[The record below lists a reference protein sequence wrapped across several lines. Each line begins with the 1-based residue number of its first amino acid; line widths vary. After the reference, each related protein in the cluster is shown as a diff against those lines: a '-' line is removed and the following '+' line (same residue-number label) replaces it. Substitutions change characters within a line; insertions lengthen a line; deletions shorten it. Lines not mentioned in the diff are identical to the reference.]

1 MTQLHDAPTRVLP
14 PGLSESEFDQV
25 LDELGAAV
33 GSEHV
38 LTDSE
43 ATREF
48 RDPFWYASWDDFEAS
63 AVVQPESVEEVQAI
77 VRIANEHKVPIWI
90 SGVGKN
96 NGYGGSSPRVRGS
109 VVVNMLR
116 MNRVLEIDEELG
128 YAVIEPGVR
137 WFDLYDAIQAGGH
150 KLRLS
155 IADLGWGSVVGN
167 TLDHGI
173 TYLPYGQDQMM
184 QCGLEVVLPD
194 GTLMRTGNWAIPNA
208 KAAHVYKRG
217 LGPTPDQ
224 LFMQSN
230 YGIVTKMGVWLM
242 PTPECYMPCWLRVWK
257 DSDLPQVI
265 DTLRELMLSKDI
277 EGVPQVLNTLALASV
292 LTPEGRSK
300 WYAGDDPIPDDV
312 LDHIAR
318 EMNVGRWI
326 MRFAIY
332 GHEEIVEAKFKRI
345 QAAFGKIDG
354 AEVWGSKYA
363 PDEYDKIEHP
373 AEMVEIGIPNLL
385 INTMTGWY
393 GGEEGGHVAF
403 SPAAPMTGD
412 SATEV
417 CGLLRDR
424 IEKKANLDY
433 IAALLP
439 INARC
444 FIHITM
450 VIFDTKNEQQ
460 VRGAYDTCK
469 LLVREAGEQGY
480 GEYRAHLDF
489 MDLAT
494 DQYSFND
501 HAYKRFTET
510 IKDAV
515 DPNGI
520 LMPGR
525 HGIWPKAMREAGLS
539 TREADRNGR

>member
-1 MTQLHDAPTRVLP
+1 MSQLHDALTRVLP

-33 GSEHV
+33 GAEHV
-38 LTDSE
+38 LTDPE
-43 ATREF
+43 ATRAF
-48 RDPFWYASWDDFEAS
+48 RDPFWFATWDDFEAS
-63 AVVQPESVEEVQAI
+63 AVVQPGSVEEIQAI
-77 VRIANEHKVPIWI
+77 VRIANEHKVPIWV

-109 VVVNMLR
+109 VVVNLLR

-184 QCGLEVVLPD
+184 QCGMEVVLPD

-230 YGIVTKMGVWLM
+230 YGIVTKMGVWLL
-242 PTPECYMPCWLRVWK
+242 PTPECYMPCWVRVWN

-265 DTLRELMLSKDI
+265 DTLRALMLDKTI
-277 EGVPQVLNTLALASV
+277 EGVPQVLNTLCIASYF
-292 LTPEGRSK
+292 TSRQK
-300 WYAGDDPIPDDV
+300 WYDGDDPMPDDV
-312 LDHIAR
+312 IDHVAK
-318 EMNVGRWI
+318 EMDVGRWL

-332 GHEEIVEAKFKRI
+332 GDEDIVDLKFKKAQREFGRI
-345 QAAFGKIDG
+345 AG
-354 AEVWGSKYA
+354 AEVWGTKYE

-373 AEMVEIGIPNLL
+373 AEKVEIGIPNLD

-403 SPAAPMTGD
+403 SPAVPMSGTH
-412 SATEV
+412 AAEV

-433 IAALLP
+433 LAALLP

-489 MDLAT
+489 MDLAA

-501 HAYKRFTET
+501 FAYKRFTET
-510 IKDAV
+510 LKDAL

-525 HGIWPKAMREAGLS
+525 HGIWPKAMRESGS
-539 TREADRNGR
+539 SSRVQQDGR

>member
-33 GSEHV
+33 GAEHV
-38 LTDSE
+38 LLEPE

-48 RDPFWYASWDDFEAS
+48 RDPFWYATWDDFEAS
-63 AVVQPESVEEVQAI
+63 AVVQPTTVEEVQAI

-109 VVVNMLR
+109 VVVNLLR

-257 DSDLPQVI
+257 NDDLPQVI
-265 DTLRELMLSKDI
+265 DTLRQLMLSKDI
-277 EGVPQVLNTLALASV
+277 EGVPQVLNTLCIAAV
-292 LTPEGRSK
+292 FTNRQQ
-300 WYAGDDPIPDDV
+300 WYDGDDPMPDDV
-312 LDHIAR
+312 IDRVAK
-318 EMNVGRWI
+318 EMDVGRWL

-332 GHEEIVEAKFKRI
+332 GHEEIVDAKFKRV
-345 QAAFGKIDG
+345 QEAFGRIDG
-354 AEVWGSKYA
+354 AEVWGKKYS
-363 PDEYDKIEHP
+363 PEEYDQIEHP
-373 AEMVEIGIPNLL
+373 AEKVEIGIPNLD

-403 SPAAPMTGD
+403 SPAVPMTGTH
-412 SATEV
+412 AVEV

-433 IAALLP
+433 LGALLP

-450 VIFDTKNEQQ
+450 VIFDTKNERQ
-460 VRGAYDTCK
+460 VRGAYDTCR

-510 IKDAV
+510 IKDAL

-525 HGIWPKAMREAGLS
+525 HGIWPKAMRESGLS
-539 TREADRNGR
+539 TREADRL

>member
-1 MTQLHDAPTRVLP
+1 VTLTLP
-14 PGLSESEFDQV
+14 PDLSEKALSAALE
-25 LDELGAAV
+25 EIAAAV

-38 LTDSE
+38 LTSE
-43 ATREF
+43 EDMAEY
-48 RDPFWYASWDDFEAS
+48 RDPFWFKDWDDYEAA
-63 AVVQPESVEEVQAI
+63 AVVQPETVEEIQAI
-77 VRIANEHKVPIWI
+77 VRIANEHKVPLWV

-109 VVVNMLR
+109 VVVNLLR
-116 MNRVLEIDEELG
+116 MNRVLEINEELG
-128 YAVIEPGVR
+128 YAVVEPGVR

-184 QCGLEVVLPD
+184 QCGMEVVLPS
-194 GTLMRTGNWAIPNA
+194 GELMRTGNWAIPEA

-242 PTPECYMPCWLRVWK
+242 PTPECFMPCWLRVWN

-265 DTLRELMLSKDI
+265 DTLRELMLAKDI

-300 WYAGDDPIPDDV
+300 WYDGDDPIPDDV
-312 LDHIAR
+312 LDHIAK
-318 EMNVGRWI
+318 EMGAGRWI

-332 GHEEIVEAKFKRI
+332 GHEGIVDLKFKRV
-345 QAAFGKIDG
+345 QKAFGRIAG
-354 AEVWGSKYA
+354 AEVWGTKYGA
-363 PDEYDKIEHP
+363 DEYDKIEHP
-373 AEMVEIGIPNLL
+373 AEKVEIGIPNLD

-403 SPAAPMTGD
+403 SPAAPMTGE
-412 SATEV
+412 SAVEI

-424 IEKKANLDY
+424 IENKANLDY

-450 VIFDTKNEQQ
+450 VIFDTKNEEQ
-460 VRGAYDTCK
+460 VRGAYETCK

-489 MDLAT
+489 MDLASE
-494 DQYSFND
+494 QYSFND

-510 IKDAV
+510 IKDAL

-525 HGIWPKAMREAGLS
+525 HGIWPQAMRSSE
-539 TREADRNGR
+539 NGRGG

>member
-1 MTQLHDAPTRVLP
+1 VTLTLPTD
-14 PGLSESEFDQV
+14 LSEQAFSRA
-25 LDELGAAV
+25 LDAFRSVV
-33 GSEHV
+33 GDEHV
-38 LTDSE
+38 LTSE
-43 ATREF
+43 EDLLEF
-48 RDPFWYASWDDFEAS
+48 RDPFWFRGWDDYDAA

-77 VRIANEHKVPIWI
+77 VRIANEHRVPLWV

-109 VVVNMLR
+109 VVVNLLR
-116 MNRVLEIDEELG
+116 MNRVLEIEEELG

-137 WFDLYDAIQAGGH
+137 WFDLYDALQAGGH

-184 QCGLEVVLPD
+184 QCGLEVVLPN
-194 GTLMRTGNWAIPNA
+194 GELMRTGNWAIPNG

-230 YGIVTKMGVWLM
+230 FGIVTKMGVWLL
-242 PTPECYMPCWLRVWK
+242 PTPECYMPCWLRVWNG
-257 DSDLPQVI
+257 DDLPQVV
-265 DTLRELMLSKDI
+265 DTLRVLMLDKDI
-277 EGVPQVLNTLALASV
+277 EGVPQILNTLCLAAVFSS
-292 LTPEGRSK
+292 RQQ
-300 WYAGDDPIPDDV
+300 WYDGDDPMPDDV
-312 LDHIAR
+312 IDRVAK
-318 EMNVGRWI
+318 EMDIGRWI

-332 GHEEIVEAKFKRI
+332 GHESIVDLKFKRI
-345 QAAFGKIDG
+345 QEAFGQIAG
-354 AEVWGSKYA
+354 AEVWGAKYG
-363 PDEYDKIEHP
+363 PDDYDTIQHP
-373 AEMVEIGIPNLL
+373 AEKVEIGIPNLD

-403 SPAAPMTGD
+403 SPAVPMTGKH
-412 SATEV
+412 ATEIV
-417 CGLLRDR
+417 GLLRNG
-424 IEKKANLDY
+424 IERKANLDY
-433 IAALLP
+433 LAALLP

-469 LLVREAGEQGY
+469 LLVREAGEHGY

-489 MDLAT
+489 MDLAA

-501 HAYKRFTET
+501 HAQRRFNET
-510 IKDAV
+510 MKDAL

-520 LMPGR
+520 IMPGR
-525 HGIWPKAMREAGLS
+525 HGIWPASM
-539 TREADRNGR
+539 RNGPNGGSA

>member
-14 PGLSESEFDQV
+14 PGLDDSAFDRV
-25 LDELGAAV
+25 LEQLAAAV
-33 GSEHV
+33 GNEHV
-38 LTDSE
+38 LTGADE
-43 ATREF
+43 TRDF
-48 RDPFWYASWDDFEAS
+48 RDPFWFHAWDDYEAS
-63 AVVQPESVEEVQAI
+63 AVVQPASVEEVQEI

-116 MNRVLEIDEELG
+116 MNRVLEIDEQLG

-173 TYLPYGQDQMM
+173 TYLPYGQDQQM
-184 QCGLEVVLPD
+184 QCGMEVVLPNGD
-194 GTLMRTGNWAIPNA
+194 LMRTGNWGIPNS

-217 LGPTPDQ
+217 LGPTADQ

-230 YGIVTKMGVWLM
+230 YGIVTKMGVWLL
-242 PTPECYMPCWLRVWK
+242 PTPECYMPCWLKVWK
-257 DSDLPQVI
+257 DDDLPQVV
-265 DTLRELMLSKDI
+265 DTLRELMLTKDI
-277 EGVPQVLNTLALASV
+277 EGVPQVLNTLCLASIF
-292 LTPEGRSK
+292 TNRQQ
-300 WYAGDDPIPDDV
+300 WYDGDDPMPDEVIDKV
-312 LDHIAR
+312 AK
-318 EMNVGRWI
+318 EMDVGRWI

-332 GHEEIVEAKFKRI
+332 GHEDIVDLKFKRVRE
-345 QAAFGKIDG
+345 AFGKIEG
-354 AEVWGSKYA
+354 AEVWGTKYGA
-363 PDEYDKIEHP
+363 DEYDKIEHP
-373 AEMVEIGIPNLL
+373 AEKVEIGIPNLD

-403 SPAAPMTGD
+403 SPAAPMTGE
-412 SATEV
+412 SAVEV

-433 IAALLP
+433 LAALLP

-450 VIFDTKNEQQ
+450 VIFDTQNEQQ
-460 VRGAYDTCK
+460 VRGAYETSK
-469 LLVREAGEQGY
+469 LLVREAAEHGY

-489 MDLAT
+489 MDLAA

-510 IKDAV
+510 IKDAL

-525 HGIWPKAMREAGLS
+525 HGIWPKAMRDAGMS
-539 TREADRNGR
+539 TRES

>member
-1 MTQLHDAPTRVLP
+1 ML
-14 PGLSESEFDQV
+14 
-25 LDELGAAV
+25 
-33 GSEHV
+33 
-38 LTDSE
+38 
-43 ATREF
+43 EF
-48 RDPFWYASWDDFEAS
+48 RDPFWFRTWDDYEAA
-63 AVVQPESVEEVQAI
+63 AVVQPQSVEEIQAI
-77 VRIANEHKVPIWI
+77 VRIANEHRVPLWV

-109 VVVNMLR
+109 VVVNLLR
-116 MNRVLEIDEELG
+116 MNRVLEIDGELG
-128 YAVIEPGVR
+128 YAVVEPGVR
-137 WFDLYDAIQAGGH
+137 WFDLYEAIQAGGH

-155 IADLGWGSVVGN
+155 CADLGWGSVVGN

-184 QCGLEVVLPD
+184 QCGMEVVLPNGD
-194 GTLMRTGNWAIPNA
+194 LMRTGNWAIPNG

-242 PTPECYMPCWLRVWK
+242 PTPACYMPCWLRVWN

-265 DTLRELMLSKDI
+265 DTLRQLMLDKSI
-277 EGVPQVLNTLALASV
+277 EGVPQVLNTLCLASI
-292 LTPEGRSK
+292 LTTEGRSK
-300 WYAGDDPIPDDV
+300 WYEGDDPIPEPVIDR
-312 LDHIAR
+312 IAR
-318 EMNVGRWI
+318 EMDIGRWI

-332 GHEEIVEAKFKRI
+332 GDEGIVDLKFRKVK
-345 QAAFGKIDG
+345 AAFERIEG
-354 AEVWGSKYA
+354 AEVWGTKYA
-363 PDEYDKIEHP
+363 PDEYDRITHP
-373 AEMVEIGIPNLL
+373 AELVEIGIPNLD

-403 SPAAPMTGD
+403 SPAAPMTGE
-412 SATEV
+412 SAVEV

-433 IAALLP
+433 LAALLP

-450 VIFDTKNEQQ
+450 VIFDTKNEAQ
-460 VRGAYDTCK
+460 VRGAYETSK

-489 MDLAT
+489 MDLAAS
-494 DQYSFND
+494 QYSFNN
-501 HAYKRFTET
+501 HAYRRFCET
-510 IKDAV
+510 IKDAL

-520 LMPGR
+520 IMPGR
-525 HGIWPKAMREAGLS
+525 HGIWPASMRDGG
-539 TREADRNGR
+539 NGARG

>member
-1 MTQLHDAPTRVLP
+1 MTQLHDAPTRALP
-14 PGLSESEFDQV
+14 PGLSEGEFDKV
-25 LDELGAAV
+25 LEKLGAAV
-33 GSEHV
+33 GAEHV
-38 LTDSE
+38 LTGPEETAD
-43 ATREF
+43 F
-48 RDPFWYASWDDFEAS
+48 RDPFWYSTWDDFEAS
-63 AVVQPESVEEVQAI
+63 AVVQPESVEEIQAI
-77 VRIANEHKVPIWI
+77 VRIANEHKVPIWV

-109 VVVNMLR
+109 VVVNLLR

-184 QCGLEVVLPD
+184 QCGMEVVLPN
-194 GTLMRTGNWAIPNA
+194 GELMRTGNWAIPNA

-242 PTPECYMPCWLRVWK
+242 PTPECYMPCWLRVWN

-265 DTLRELMLSKDI
+265 DTLRELMLAKDI
-277 EGVPQVLNTLALASV
+277 EGVPQVLNTLCIAAIF
-292 LTPEGRSK
+292 TNRQQ
-300 WYAGDDPIPDDV
+300 WYDGADPMPDEV
-312 LDHIAR
+312 IDHVAK
-318 EMNVGRWI
+318 EMDVGRWL

-332 GHEEIVEAKFKRI
+332 GHEEIVDAKFKRV
-345 QAAFGKIDG
+345 QEAFGRIEG
-354 AEVWGSKYA
+354 AEVWGKKYS
-363 PDEYDKIEHP
+363 PDEYDTIEHP
-373 AEMVEIGIPNLL
+373 AEKVEIGIPNLD

-403 SPAAPMTGD
+403 SPAAPMTGT
-412 SATEV
+412 SAVEV

-433 IAALLP
+433 LAALLP

-450 VIFDTKNEQQ
+450 VIFDTKNERQ
-460 VRGAYDTCK
+460 VRGAYDASK
-469 LLVREAGEQGY
+469 LLVREAGELGY

-489 MDLAT
+489 MDLAA
-494 DQYSFND
+494 DQYSFEN
-501 HAYKRFTET
+501 HSYKRFTET
-510 IKDAV
+510 IKDAL

-539 TREADRNGR
+539 TREADRR

>member
-14 PGLSESEFDQV
+14 PGLSESEFDRV
-25 LDELGAAV
+25 LDALGAAV

-300 WYAGDDPIPDDV
+300 WYAGDDPIPDHV

>member
-1 MTQLHDAPTRVLP
+1 MSQLHDIATRVLP

-25 LDELGAAV
+25 LDELGAAL

-38 LTDSE
+38 LTDPA
-43 ATREF
+43 ATRDF

-63 AVVQPESVEEVQAI
+63 AVVQPSTVDEVQAI
-77 VRIANEHKVPIWI
+77 LRIANERKVPIWV

-109 VVVNMLR
+109 IVVNLLR

-137 WFDLYDAIQAGGH
+137 WFDLYDAIQVGGH

-184 QCGLEVVLPD
+184 QCGMEVVLPD

-230 YGIVTKMGVWLM
+230 YGIVTKMGIWLL
-242 PTPECYMPCWLRVWK
+242 PTPECYMPCWVRVWK

-265 DTLRELMLSKDI
+265 DTLRALMLDKTI
-277 EGVPQVLNTLALASV
+277 EGVPQVLNTLCIAAYFTS
-292 LTPEGRSK
+292 RQQ
-300 WYAGDDPIPDDV
+300 WYQGDDPMPDEV
-312 LDHIAR
+312 IDHVAK
-318 EMNVGRWI
+318 EMDVGRWL

-332 GHEEIVEAKFKRI
+332 GDEEIVDLKFKKIQREFGRI
-345 QAAFGKIDG
+345 EG
-354 AEVWGSKYA
+354 AEVWGAKYA

-373 AEMVEIGIPNLL
+373 AEKVEIGIPNLD

-403 SPAAPMTGD
+403 SPAVPMSGKH
-412 SATEV
+412 AAEI

-433 IAALLP
+433 LAALLP

-450 VIFDTKNEQQ
+450 VIFDTKNERQ
-460 VRGAYDTCK
+460 VRGAYDTSK

-489 MDLAT
+489 MDLAA

-501 HAYKRFTET
+501 FAYKRFTET
-510 IKDAV
+510 IKDAL

-525 HGIWPKAMREAGLS
+525 HGIWPQAMRDAGLS
-539 TREADRNGR
+539 TRQADRNGR

>member
-14 PGLSESEFDQV
+14 PGLSESEFDRV
-25 LDELGAAV
+25 LEELAAALGAD
-33 GSEHV
+33 HV
-38 LTDSE
+38 LTGEEDT
-43 ATREF
+43 AEF
-48 RDPFWYASWDDFEAS
+48 RDPFWFHAWDDYEAS
-63 AVVQPESVEEVQAI
+63 AVVQPASVEEVQAI
-77 VRIANEHKVPIWI
+77 VRIANEHKVPIWV

-128 YAVIEPGVR
+128 YAVVEPGVR

-173 TYLPYGQDQMM
+173 TYMPYGQDQQM
-184 QCGLEVVLPD
+184 QCGMEVVLPD
-194 GTLMRTGNWAIPNA
+194 GTLMRTGNWAIPNG

-230 YGIVTKMGVWLM
+230 YGIVTKMGVWLL
-242 PTPECYMPCWLRVWK
+242 PTPECYMPCWLRVWRNE
-257 DSDLPQVI
+257 DLPQVI
-265 DTLRELMLSKDI
+265 DTLRVLMLDKDI
-277 EGVPQVLNTLALASV
+277 EGVPQVLNTLCIAAVFTS
-292 LTPEGRSK
+292 RQQ
-300 WYAGDDPIPDDV
+300 WYDGDDPMPDHVIDRV
-312 LDHIAR
+312 AK
-318 EMNVGRWI
+318 EMDVGRWL

-332 GHEEIVEAKFKRI
+332 GREEIVDLKFKRI
-345 QAAFGKIDG
+345 KEAFGRIEG
-354 AEVWGSKYA
+354 ADVWGTKYA
-363 PDEYDKIEHP
+363 PEEYDRIEHP
-373 AEMVEIGIPNLL
+373 AEKVEIGIPNLD

-403 SPAAPMTGD
+403 SPAAPMTGP
-412 SATEV
+412 SALEV

-433 IAALLP
+433 LAALLP

-460 VRGAYDTCK
+460 VRGAYETSK

-489 MDLAT
+489 MDLAA
-494 DQYSFND
+494 DQYSFGD
-501 HAYKRFTET
+501 HAYRRFTET
-510 IKDAV
+510 IKDAL

-539 TREADRNGR
+539 TRV